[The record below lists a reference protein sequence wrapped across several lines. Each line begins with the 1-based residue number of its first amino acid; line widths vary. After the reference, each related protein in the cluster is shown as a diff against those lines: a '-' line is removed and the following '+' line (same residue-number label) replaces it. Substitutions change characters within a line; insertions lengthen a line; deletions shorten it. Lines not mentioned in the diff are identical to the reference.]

1 MFKANFESFRRN
13 SRIAGVLFFCR
24 SEAEKIH
31 CSVFSVPWN
40 LDRLPENEVGE
51 EIHEN
56 YKTYWNEVEQNI
68 NGSLSLMNRHFMDFE
83 NNNIYSHLLIAVL
96 DVFMKW
102 LLLAFRSSM
111 ECILVCRR
119 WWRERHKS
127 FWVFYSNYSLS
138 MIITPYT
145 PDSRHF
151 MDLDVFIDDMDVTS
165 GVCHNDT
172 YAQAALGVLAP
183 SPDVTKTVLTENLK
197 ITKL

>member
-1 MFKANFESFRRN
+1 
-13 SRIAGVLFFCR
+13 
-24 SEAEKIH
+24 
-31 CSVFSVPWN
+31 
-40 LDRLPENEVGE
+40 
-51 EIHEN
+51 
-56 YKTYWNEVEQNI
+56 
-68 NGSLSLMNRHFMDFE
+68 
-83 NNNIYSHLLIAVL
+83 
-96 DVFMKW
+96 MKW

-111 ECILVCRR
+111 E
-119 WWRERHKS
+119 WWRDRHKL

-151 MDLDVFIDDMDVTS
+151 MDLDAFIDDMDVTS

>member
-1 MFKANFESFRRN
+1 
-13 SRIAGVLFFCR
+13 
-24 SEAEKIH
+24 
-31 CSVFSVPWN
+31 
-40 LDRLPENEVGE
+40 
-51 EIHEN
+51 
-56 YKTYWNEVEQNI
+56 
-68 NGSLSLMNRHFMDFE
+68 
-83 NNNIYSHLLIAVL
+83 
-96 DVFMKW
+96 
-102 LLLAFRSSM
+102 
-111 ECILVCRR
+111 
-119 WWRERHKS
+119 
-127 FWVFYSNYSLS
+127 